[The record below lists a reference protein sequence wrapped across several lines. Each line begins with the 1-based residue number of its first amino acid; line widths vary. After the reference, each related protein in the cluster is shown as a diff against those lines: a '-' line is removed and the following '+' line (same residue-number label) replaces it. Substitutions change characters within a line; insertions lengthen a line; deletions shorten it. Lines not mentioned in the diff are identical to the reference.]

1 MSVRIN
7 KINIEINPEHPL
19 NATATSKAVG
29 TSQHERGSMES
40 REHINFS
47 GLTNYNNSQPAA
59 IFDEAAAKASHLHKQ
74 GHNSNSPQS
83 REYKS
88 QNPSQRKFAPV
99 LKSKSY
105 LAHESQP
112 PAPGKAGTAEFARRL
127 ELEARRQNAS
137 NSRQSRFEHARSS
150 QAIGEADGRSDEEAA
165 WAPAEITRGEER
177 EFDINELK
185 HGNTTSMQSDYEA
198 LSPSLLAGG
207 LAPTY
212 TGETHLSRRNRDVDV
227 ATTNFEP
234 EMV

>member
-59 IFDEAAAKASHLHKQ
+59 IFDEAAAEAARLPHQ
-74 GHNSNSPQS
+74 GHTSTSPQS

-112 PAPGKAGTAEFARRL
+112 PGPGQAGPAEFARRL

-150 QAIGEADGRSDEEAA
+150 QAVGEADGRSDGEAA
-165 WAPAEITRGEER
+165 WAPAEITRGEEPELR
-177 EFDINELK
+177 MSELK

-198 LSPSLLAGG
+198 LSPSSLARG

-212 TGETHLSRRNRDVDV
+212 TGETRLPRRNRDVEV
-227 ATTNFEP
+227 ATTGFEQ
-234 EMV
+234 EVV